1 MNFIKYFLVIAIFA
15 LAQVKALAQN
25 PWCGVASHTH
35 STIENKDNSEFE
47 EFYINKLNQQ
57 SEANKRTTKY
67 IIPVVFHI
75 IHQGGVE
82 NINDEEIIGL
92 VNQINQD
99 FSLNNKDT
107 NLIQAPF
114 KDIAVDCQIEFRLAK
129 IDENGNCTNGITRTF
144 SGKTEDVRDYGG
156 NNVKTLIRWD
166 QDMYLNIWV
175 VKSILSSG
183 EGITLGYAYYPG
195 QGGSNDGIVMR
206 YDQMNNN
213 TLTHEIG
220 HYLNLKH
227 TFDNGCFRG
236 DNVDD
241 TPPAAEANFGCPKG
255 RNSCTNDSPDLID
268 QIENYMDYSDCSAM
282 FTNGQKVRMHSAI
295 DFYRSELV
303 SDNNL
308 KATGVKGD
316 DVVTKPNAN
325 FDADLRIACA
335 GEEIQFVYTGCDH
348 SKSGKLAWSFSGP
361 EVLTSSEEN
370 PAVTFNKPGVYNV
383 SLTVTN
389 AKGTDEKTME
399 AYLTILSNDEKIID
413 PFINNFNTELPSDY
427 TFSGTTEN
435 FAWQWSENGR
445 NGSGC
450 IFIPNFN
457 SGRPSY
463 QASFVTPMFNILNM
477 EDQTLT
483 YDISYARINEE
494 SNDLLNIHLSLDC
507 GQSWRLISSETA
519 KRFETTFERSYEY
532 VPTEDNHWL
541 SKEIDIS
548 RYEKFDLLVK
558 FEFTS
563 KNGNNIYIDNVNLG
577 NVELGLNPIN
587 SRYGFEI
594 YPNPSNQNALVSIT
608 TQKELSNGTVT
619 VSDISGR
626 EVQKINL
633 QGNSITLE
641 TKALDS
647 GLYFITIEK
656 EGITATKRLI
666 IE

>member
-1 MNFIKYFLVIAIFA
+1 MNFTKYFLAFAISA
-15 LAQVKALAQN
+15 LAQVDALAQN
-25 PWCGVASHTH
+25 PWCGVKSHTH

-47 EFYINKLNQQ
+47 EFYRQRLSHQN
-57 SEANKRTTKY
+57 EANKRTAEY

-92 VNQINQD
+92 VEQINQD
-99 FSLNNKDT
+99 FSLNNRDT

-114 KDIAVDCQIEFRLAK
+114 KDKAADCQIEFRLAK

-206 YDQMNNN
+206 HDQMNSN

-227 TFDNGCFRG
+227 TFDNGCFSG

-241 TPPAAEANFGCPKG
+241 TPPAAKANFGCPKG

-282 FTNGQKVRMHSAI
+282 FTNGQKVRMQSAI

-303 SDNNL
+303 SDDNL

-316 DVVTKPNAN
+316 DIVTKPNAN

-335 GEEIQFVYTGCDH
+335 GEEIQFVYSGCDH
-348 SKSGKLAWSFSGP
+348 SESGNLAWSFSGP
-361 EVLTSSEEN
+361 EELTSSEVN

-389 AKGTDEKTME
+389 SKGTDKKTSE
-399 AYLTILSNDEKIID
+399 AYITILSKDDKYLD
-413 PFINNFNTELPSDY
+413 PFFNNFNAQLPSDY
-427 TFSGTTEN
+427 TFSGMPEN
-435 FAWQWSENGR
+435 FSWQWSENGK

-450 IFIPNFN
+450 LFVPNFGK
-457 SGRPSY
+457 GRPSY
-463 QASFVTPMFNILNM
+463 QASFVTPMFSIINL
-477 EDQTLT
+477 EDQTLA
-483 YDISYARINEE
+483 YDISYARINAE
-494 SNDLLNIHLSLDC
+494 SNDLLNIQVSLDC
-507 GQSWRLISSETA
+507 GQTWRLISSETA
-519 KRFETTFERSYEY
+519 KRFETTFERSYAY
-532 VPTEDNHWL
+532 VPTEDEHWQR
-541 SKEIDIS
+541 KEIDLS
-548 RYEKFDLLVK
+548 RYEKYDLLVK

-563 KNGNNIYIDNVNLG
+563 KNGNNIYIDNINLG
-577 NVELGLNPIN
+577 NVELGLNPISSHN
-587 SRYGFEI
+587 GFEI
-594 YPNPSNQNALVSIT
+594 YPNPSNQTSLVSIT
-608 TQKELSNGTVT
+608 TKKDLSNGFLTVC
-619 VSDISGR
+619 DISGR
-626 EVQKINL
+626 EIQKL
-633 QGNSITLE
+633 KLHGNSITFE
-641 TKALDS
+641 TKAFDS
-647 GLYFITIEK
+647 GLYLVTIEK
-656 EGITATKRLI
+656 EGLIATKRLI